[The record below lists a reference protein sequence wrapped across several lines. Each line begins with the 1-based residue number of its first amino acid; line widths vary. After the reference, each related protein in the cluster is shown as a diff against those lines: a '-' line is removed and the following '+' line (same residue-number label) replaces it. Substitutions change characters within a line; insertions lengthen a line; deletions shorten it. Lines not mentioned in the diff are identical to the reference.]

1 MPTLIP
7 FEKLM
12 PTIKKKNVCLS
23 VVLIKFY
30 QLLSVNTL
38 TKHFERVYEKFI

>member
-23 VVLIKFY
+23 VVLIKFSIIVGQY
-30 QLLSVNTL
+30 INKT
-38 TKHFERVYEKFI
+38 F